1 MLRDTQLL
9 VLTVRLLFSS
19 RLTQSAHLI
28 TSIPA
33 ILVIAWLAS
42 RLLGVKHSWL
52 RVIVSG
58 FLGWLAAVGLSLV
71 LTNDQPQSVDFTRDV
86 YVFAIVLTM
95 LASVLFEL
103 VAQPSA
109 LAGSAPTR
117 IPRPLSA
124 VRLWLRRLLR
134 YFQLTRIAARHG
146 LGPYLGIGR
155 HEHDEELDSPS
166 GLPHRITHALE
177 DCGGMFVKL
186 GQVLSTRRDLLPASF
201 INELSHLQDRVSPED
216 PKKMRELLEAE
227 LGRPVRDAFAEI
239 DWQPIAAAS
248 IGQAYRGR
256 LHSGEEVVVKVQRPG
271 IAEAVE
277 RDIQVLLQLAR
288 SVESRAPW
296 ARDYQVVQFAEEFS
310 DRLREE
316 LDFRIEARN
325 TVEIA
330 ANMAATPELAIPAVH
345 QELSST
351 KVLVLEWLDG
361 VSVRRTA
368 EIETLGHDRAKLA
381 EILMRTGVQQMLIDG
396 VFHADPHPG
405 NVMVLRDGR
414 VGLIDFGAVSRLDA
428 MQQSS
433 LREMMVA
440 ISRRDAGLLRR
451 GVLEVATLRRRFDD
465 EQLERALA
473 RFIARRLGAG
483 AVPNA
488 AMFNELLQLFF
499 TFGITLPP
507 EFGTFFR
514 ALVTLEGTLTILSP
528 GYLMIDAAQKLAEE
542 WAKERMAPASLNELA
557 RKEVI
562 SLAPILRRL
571 PTHLDR
577 IATIIERRDLT
588 ARVSLF
594 SEEADVRL
602 VTRLANRA
610 ILTALGGITG
620 VVAVLFLGM
629 QGGPPFAGGTTL
641 FHFFGYST
649 LFCSAVL
656 VMRVVVAVLHDGLN

>member
-1 MLRDTQLL
+1 MLRDTQLP
-9 VLTVRLLFSS
+9 VLALRLLFST

-42 RLLGVKHSWL
+42 RLLGVKHSWF
-52 RVIVSG
+52 RIIVSG
-58 FLGWLAAVGLSLV
+58 FLGWLAAVALSLV

-103 VAQPSA
+103 IAQPST
-109 LAGSAPTR
+109 LAGSTPTR
-117 IPRPLSA
+117 IPRPLNT
-124 VRLWLRRLLR
+124 VRLWFRRLLR
-134 YFQLTRIAARHG
+134 YLQLTRIAVRHG

-155 HEHDEELDSPS
+155 HEHGDLDGSA

-177 DCGGMFVKL
+177 DAGGMFVKL
-186 GQVLSTRRDLLPASF
+186 GQVMSTRRDLLPAPF
-201 INELSHLQDRVSPED
+201 ILELSHLQDRVAPED
-216 PKKMRELLEAE
+216 PQKMRDLLEAE

-239 DWQPIAAAS
+239 EWQPLAAAS

-256 LHSGEEVVVKVQRPG
+256 LHGGEEVVVKVQRPG

-277 RDIQVLLQLAR
+277 RDIEVLLQLAR
-288 SVESRAPW
+288 SIESRASW
-296 ARDYQVVQFAEEFS
+296 AREYNVGQFVQEFA

-325 TVEIA
+325 TLEIA
-330 ANMAATPELAIPAVH
+330 ANMSATSQLAIPAVH
-345 QELSST
+345 QELST
-351 KVLVLEWLDG
+351 ARVLVLEWLDG
-361 VSVRRTA
+361 VSVRQTS
-368 EIETLGHDRAKLA
+368 EIESLGYDRSKLA
-381 EILMRTGVQQMLIDG
+381 EVLLRAGVQQMLVDG

-433 LREMMVA
+433 LRAMMVA
-440 ISRRDAGLLRR
+440 ISRRDAAALRS

-473 RFIARRLGAG
+473 RFIARRLGPG

-488 AMFNELLQLFF
+488 AMFNELLQIFF
-499 TFGITLPP
+499 TFGVSLPP

-514 ALVTLEGTLTILSP
+514 ALVTLEGTLTTLAP
-528 GYLMIDAAQKLAEE
+528 GYLMIEATQRLAED
-542 WAKERMAPASLNELA
+542 WAKDRMAPASLNEMA
-557 RKEVI
+557 QKEVL
-562 SLAPILRRL
+562 SLAPVLRRL
-571 PTHLDR
+571 PVHLDR

-588 ARVSLF
+588 ARVSIF

-620 VVAVLFLGM
+620 VVAVLFLNM

-641 FHFFGYST
+641 FHFFGYSA

>member
-1 MLRDTQLL
+1 
-9 VLTVRLLFSS
+9 
-19 RLTQSAHLI
+19 
-28 TSIPA
+28 
-33 ILVIAWLAS
+33 
-42 RLLGVKHSWL
+42 
-52 RVIVSG
+52 
-58 FLGWLAAVGLSLV
+58 
-71 LTNDQPQSVDFTRDV
+71 
-86 YVFAIVLTM
+86 
-95 LASVLFEL
+95 
-103 VAQPSA
+103 
-109 LAGSAPTR
+109 
-117 IPRPLSA
+117 
-124 VRLWLRRLLR
+124 
-134 YFQLTRIAARHG
+134 
-146 LGPYLGIGR
+146 
-155 HEHDEELDSPS
+155 
-166 GLPHRITHALE
+166 
-177 DCGGMFVKL
+177 MFVKL

-201 INELSHLQDRVSPED
+201 IQELSHLQDRVAPED
-216 PKKMRELLEAE
+216 PHKMRELLEAE

-239 DWQPIAAAS
+239 EWHPLAAAS

-256 LHSGEEVVVKVQRPG
+256 LHSGEEVVIKVQRPG

-277 RDIQVLLQLAR
+277 RDIQVLLQLAKT
-288 SVESRAPW
+288 VESRAPW
-296 ARDYQVVQFAEEFS
+296 ARDYNVGQFAQEFA

-325 TVEIA
+325 TMEIA
-330 ANMAATPELAIPAVH
+330 ANMSGTPELAIPAVH
-345 QELSST
+345 QELSSAR
-351 KVLVLEWLDG
+351 VLVLEWLDG
-361 VSVRRTA
+361 VSVRQTA
-368 EIETLGHDRAKLA
+368 EIEALGYDRAKLA
-381 EILMRTGVQQMLIDG
+381 EILLRTGVQQMLIDG

-414 VGLIDFGAVSRLDA
+414 VGLIDFGAASRLDA

-440 ISRRDAGLLRR
+440 INRRDAALMRR

-473 RFIARRLGAG
+473 RFMARRLGSG

-488 AMFNELLQLFF
+488 AMFNELLQIFF
-499 TFGITLPP
+499 TFGVTLPP

-514 ALVTLEGTLTILSP
+514 ALITLEGTLTTLSP
-528 GYLMIDAAQKLAEE
+528 GYLMIEATQKLAEE
-542 WAKERMAPASLNELA
+542 WARERMAPASLNEMA

-562 SLAPILRRL
+562 SLAPVLRRL
-571 PTHLDR
+571 PVHLDR

-588 ARVSLF
+588 ARVSIF

-602 VTRLANRA
+602 LTRLVNRA

-620 VVAVLFLGM
+620 VVAVLFLNM

-641 FHFFGYST
+641 FHFFGYAT

>member
-1 MLRDTQLL
+1 VLRDTQLPIL
-9 VLTVRLLFSS
+9 AVRLLFST

-33 ILVIAWLAS
+33 ILIISWLAS
-42 RLLGVKHSWL
+42 RLLGVRHSWF
-52 RVIVSG
+52 RIIVSG
-58 FLGWLAAVGLSLV
+58 FLGWLAAVALSLV
-71 LTNDQPQSVDFTRDV
+71 LTNDQPESVDFTRDV

-103 VAQPSA
+103 VAQPA
-109 LAGSAPTR
+109 TLADSAPTR
-117 IPRPLSA
+117 IPRPINA
-124 VRLWLRRLLR
+124 VRLWFGRLMR
-134 YFQLTRIAARHG
+134 YLQLTRIVARHG

-155 HEHDEELDSPS
+155 HAHEGELDSRS

-186 GQVLSTRRDLLPASF
+186 GQVLSTRRDLLPESF
-201 INELSHLQDRVSPED
+201 IRELSHLQDRVAPED
-216 PKKMRELLEAE
+216 PQKMRELLEAE

-239 DWQPIAAAS
+239 DWQPLAAAS

-288 SVESRAPW
+288 TIESRAPW

-316 LDFRIEARN
+316 LDFRIEARS
-325 TVEIA
+325 TMEIA
-330 ANMAATPELAIPAVH
+330 ANMAGTPELAIPAVH

-351 KVLVLEWLDG
+351 RVLVLEWLDG
-361 VSVRRTA
+361 VSVRQTS
-368 EIETLGHDRAKLA
+368 EIEALGYDRAKLA
-381 EILMRTGVQQMLIDG
+381 EILLRTGVQQMLIDG

-428 MQQSS
+428 LQQSS

-440 ISRRDAGLLRR
+440 INRRDAPLLRR

-473 RFIARRLGAG
+473 RFMARRLGSG
-483 AVPNA
+483 AAPNA

-499 TFGITLPP
+499 TFGISLPP

-514 ALVTLEGTLTILSP
+514 ALVTLEGTLTTLSP
-528 GYLMIDAAQKLAEE
+528 GYLMIEAAQNLAEE
-542 WAKERMAPASLNELA
+542 WARERMAPASLNEMV

-562 SLAPILRRL
+562 SLAPVLRRL

-588 ARVSLF
+588 ARVSIF

-610 ILTALGGITG
+610 ILTVLGGVTG
-620 VVAVLFLGM
+620 VVAALFLNM
-629 QGGPPFAGGTTL
+629 SGGPPFAGGTTL